1 MPRRSFNL
9 KDRTS
14 SRIEM
19 TGVARRAMIQR
30 EVQTTVTLGGYTR
43 YSSRC
48 RTRAVW
54 SRRTHESMVREPH
67 S

>member
-9 KDRTS
+9 KDRT

-30 EVQTTVTLGGYTR
+30 EVQTTVTLDGYTR
-43 YSSRC
+43 YSKQIPHQS
-48 RTRAVW
+48 A
-54 SRRTHESMVREPH
+54 REATPK
-67 S
+67 